1 MRVEGWERQEPAEQV
16 PPDSPAVD
24 DGRGSVFRSEEFCL
38 DEVDEPVLPLRFG
51 PAGAD
56 NQELKR
62 TAVDEGE
69 EGVDGVA
76 AVDPGAEPPAFQE
89 QIDQAFLGPVA
100 PLMVLAQKVSGGRFG
115 GRRVAHDLLE
125 GGGAR
130 SDPAGTLDDEPQ
142 LPPWIWFTA
151 RLRDPVSVED
161 GPGCVIAGDR
171 DVQGGGQDGLLGAE
185 GLVDGGGSNARRVS
199 DGLHRRGGV
208 ALIHEEP
215 DTGLDDPQAGVTRPG
230 LPAAPRL
237 CRSLD
242 RLTHA

>member
-1 MRVEGWERQEPAEQV
+1 GRPGPQGQYRPGWRQRHAGGRMGAAGARWAN

-56 NQELKR
+56 DQELKR
-62 TAVDEGE
+62 AAVDEGE

-115 GRRVAHDLLE
+115 GRRVA
-125 GGGAR
+125 
-130 SDPAGTLDDEPQ
+130 
-142 LPPWIWFTA
+142 
-151 RLRDPVSVED
+151 
-161 GPGCVIAGDR
+161 
-171 DVQGGGQDGLLGAE
+171 
-185 GLVDGGGSNARRVS
+185 
-199 DGLHRRGGV
+199 
-208 ALIHEEP
+208 
-215 DTGLDDPQAGVTRPG
+215 
-230 LPAAPRL
+230 
-237 CRSLD
+237 
-242 RLTHA
+242 